1 MEIKLI
7 SIADLTT
14 EGFQTRAGLC
24 PAVVK
29 EYTELLKNGGH
40 LPPIRVVREVLSP
53 SPTPQSPVPNPQ
65 SPTTKY
71 YLVDGYHRVDS
82 AKRAGRTM
90 LDAEVSDGDRIAALR
105 LALKANSAH
114 GLRRTNAD
122 KRNALKMAWEH
133 RQELFG
139 KDDPKDTDL
148 AEVCGVTRMTV
159 YRWKKC
165 NNVTLHSRREGDSS
179 TSNSQ
184 SPVPNP
190 QSPSTDRFG
199 VPIPEHLAPA
209 FASPRYRGL
218 VKMLHDVQEGITEE
232 LENGN
237 IAFCKVSQ
245 STLITVKNAVEDLKS
260 EMPFCVCRVCSGQG
274 CRACGNTGIQKKSE
288 YDRNPKEIKQ

>member
-40 LPPIRVVREVLSP
+40 LPPIRVVREI
-53 SPTPQSPVPNPQ
+53 QSTDPNQP
-65 SPTTKY
+65 PTTKY

-165 NNVTLHSRREGDSS
+165 NNVTLQPPTAND
-179 TSNSQ
+179 Q
-184 SPVPNP
+184 SPTTNH
-190 QSPSTDRFG
+190 QSPTTNHQTDRFG

-288 YDRNPKEIKQ
+288 YDRNPKEVKG

>member
-24 PAVVK
+24 PAVIK
-29 EYTELLKNGGH
+29 EYTELLKSGGH
-40 LPPIRVVREVLSP
+40 LPPIRVVREI
-53 SPTPQSPVPNPQ
+53 Q

-122 KRNALKMAWEH
+122 KRAALKIAWNH

-139 KDDPKDTDL
+139 GEPSNEML
-148 AEVCGVTRMTV
+148 AEAVGVCKRWVIKMRKHLSRGEPFTSSARIGMDGKTR
-159 YRWKKC
+159 
-165 NNVTLHSRREGDSS
+165 
-179 TSNSQ
+179 NSQ
-184 SPVPNP
+184 SQIPSP
-190 QSPSTDRFG
+190 QSPLTDRFET
-199 VPIPEHLAPA
+199 PIPERLAPA
-209 FASPRYRGL
+209 FAAPRFKELLRKL
-218 VKMLHDVQEGITEE
+218 RDVQEGITEE

-288 YDRNPKEIKQ
+288 YDRNPTEVKM

>member
-40 LPPIRVVREVLSP
+40 LPPVSVVCDKRPDADGSVRP
-53 SPTPQSPVPNPQ
+53 R
-65 SPTTKY
+65 Y
-71 YLVDGYHRVDS
+71 YLVDGFHRKDAAV
-82 AKRAGRTM
+82 KAGRSM
-90 LDAEVSDGDRIAALR
+90 IDASITEGTYTDALR

-165 NNVTLHSRREGDSS
+165 NNVTLQPPTASHQAQA
-179 TSNSQ
+179 TNHQ
-184 SPVPNP
+184 QPTTNH
-190 QSPSTDRFG
+190 QTDRFG

-288 YDRNPKEIKQ
+288 YDRNPKEVKQ